1 LKAVSCLPDKGKS
14 YGYETAKPIKKRVSA
29 GKRLK
34 VTFQQFQRS
43 ASPTTS
49 SRTLRS
55 QTSITEIETKD
66 SDTIQTDEDKFIK
79 TTTPSQKKTE
89 GGKGGGGGGGGKLDK
104 LPEYLRETVDWFMG
118 KARRRGDKGDGSGG
132 DGEEQKLYLQEP
144 LLETRVPPEPDL
156 TFLTDLPGGLDF
168 NEWLASHTIGFFEH
182 VNLIYGTV
190 SEYCTQSTCP
200 DMVGPGPRQY
210 LWQDEK
216 GKKLRLS
223 ASQYIDY
230 IMTYCQK
237 TINDESVFPTK
248 HGNEFPSNFE
258 ATYIRKVFRLLFH
271 VIAHVYH
278 AHFREIVLLQL
289 HAHLNAL
296 FAHFVGFSY
305 TFSLVEE
312 KELEVLGDLIVALK
326 IIPIQPQESAST
338 ANEPLDNSVLE
349 GTSSEE
355 NKENNPVLS
364 TASHIP
370 DNHTTIISDIPSTEL
385 HSDASNSSSRENE
398 NMTDHP
404 VGNLTDQ
411 SSQNI
416 QSDSG
421 SSPMEGV
428 EEGTCNGCVVDT
440 ISNDNPESVK
450 LNNVTRMS
458 TNSQVD
464 MNLSD
469 TECSEKD

>member
-1 LKAVSCLPDKGKS
+1 
-14 YGYETAKPIKKRVSA
+14 
-29 GKRLK
+29 
-34 VTFQQFQRS
+34 
-43 ASPTTS
+43 
-49 SRTLRS
+49 
-55 QTSITEIETKD
+55 
-66 SDTIQTDEDKFIK
+66 
-79 TTTPSQKKTE
+79 
-89 GGKGGGGGGGGKLDK
+89 
-104 LPEYLRETVDWFMG
+104 M
-118 KARRRGDKGDGSGG
+118 
-132 DGEEQKLYLQEP
+132 
-144 LLETRVPPEPDL
+144 
-156 TFLTDLPGGLDF
+156 
-168 NEWLASHTIGFFEH
+168 
-182 VNLIYGTV
+182 
-190 SEYCTQSTCP
+190 
-200 DMVGPGPRQY
+200 
-210 LWQDEK
+210 
-216 GKKLRLS
+216 
-223 ASQYIDY
+223 
-230 IMTYCQK
+230 
-237 TINDESVFPTK
+237 
-248 HGNEFPSNFE
+248 
-258 ATYIRKVFRLLFH
+258 
-271 VIAHVYH
+271 
-278 AHFREIVLLQL
+278 
-289 HAHLNAL
+289 
-296 FAHFVGFSY
+296 
-305 TFSLVEE
+305 
-312 KELEVLGDLIVALK
+312 ALK

-355 NKENNPVLS
+355 NKENNPVLT

-398 NMTDHP
+398 IMTDNP